1 MRLRLQVVTSSCE
14 PIPDARVDIWHC
26 DAAGLYSGVR
36 SELGDT
42 RGQTFM
48 RGIQMTDAS
57 GIATFDTVFPG
68 WYPGRTPH
76 IHYIV
81 YLDRRNILTSQLFF
95 PDQVCDQIYQAHPA
109 YPNGL
114 ADRRWTQD
122 GIAQRAGTVAIA
134 AIAGTTA
141 QLQADLVV
149 GLKS

>member
-1 MRLRLQVVTSSCE
+1 MRLRLQVVTGSCE
-14 PIPDARVDIWHC
+14 PIADARVDIWHC

-76 IHYIV
+76 IHYIF

-109 YPNGL
+109 YPNGV

-122 GIAQRAGTVAIA
+122 SIAQRAGTVAIA